1 MDIAERNEECLEMES
16 KNLNL
21 PSHSVH
27 ASKNGILR
35 SKENFKTSNVSFSNL
50 SDGENDDE
58 DEENSR
64 DRRQRTRVSSSKNET
79 FLLSLADFLLNIR
92 SKLSEFFKNHIDLI
106 KYLCFVCIFI
116 ALNVYMVF
124 VIIVS
129 PSKAVFLVPAFYVI
143 LCFVTWRKLKKW
155 GAIDRI
161 KECSSID
168 FDFDKFH
175 DQHFKAFG
183 YLSLVKKI
191 VLLML
196 WAIITFIFG
205 KSCWKNYMS
214 LLPTTGLLLLV
225 TLSFI
230 CSKRPHLVKIST
242 VFWGL
247 AIQILVA
254 YSITRT
260 ESGHYAFQTTSS
272 WAKSFFDF
280 SSYGSKFIFGP
291 LHDGALGQTAESY
304 FVFAIHSLPLIIF
317 LNSVVS
323 VLYFFG
329 IMQVAIKSIA
339 YLLKVSLGTSVPET
353 LSAAANI
360 FLGQVESPLIISPY
374 LSKLSLSELHAVMC
388 GGFATVA
395 ASVLGAYLKMPG
407 LNPTHV
413 VAASVLNAPASL
425 VFAKIVL
432 PEDPR
437 EYHRSIEQVNFS
449 QSKEKN
455 VIEAAAN
462 GACEAM
468 PICLNMSASII
479 AFLSILA
486 FLNFSLSFF
495 GGLVGY
501 PMFDLE
507 DILAY
512 ILYPA
517 ALLMGLTGRDAF
529 MVAAL
534 MGKKVIVNEFVAL
547 DSLSSYVQQG
557 LISEKTQAI
566 AIYAVCNFANIG
578 SLGIQLGGL
587 GAIMPDR
594 KHDLVKVGWSAL
606 ICGGIASISN
616 ACIISILFENT
627 TDENFIPQ
635 NSTNVWV

>member
-1 MDIAERNEECLEMES
+1 MEDVKKNDEESLELEQ
-16 KNLNL
+16 KTLNL
-21 PSHSVH
+21 PSPSSPHLT
-27 ASKNGILR
+27 KNGIIR
-35 SKENFKTSNVSFSNL
+35 SKENFKASNVSFSNM
-50 SDGENDDE
+50 SENSFDT
-58 DEENSR
+58 DEERENYKSR
-64 DRRQRTRVSSSKNET
+64 RNRSMGKKNT
-79 FLLSLADFLLNIR
+79 FILSLADVVITIRNIIYDFV
-92 SKLSEFFKNHIDLI
+92 KAHIQVI
-106 KYLCFVCIFI
+106 KYLCFAFI
-116 ALNVYMVF
+116 LVALNVYIVF
-124 VIIVS
+124 VIIIS
-129 PSKAVFLVPAFYVI
+129 PKKAIFLAPAFYVI
-143 LCFVTWRKLKKW
+143 LAFVTWRKLKKW
-155 GAIDRI
+155 GAIENM
-161 KECSSID
+161 KQCTSID
-168 FDFDKFH
+168 FDYDDFH
-175 DQHFKAFG
+175 DRHREAFG
-183 YLSLVKKI
+183 YISLLKKI
-191 VLLML
+191 LLLIL
-196 WAIITFIFG
+196 WAFITFIFG
-205 KSCWKNYMS
+205 KSCWKDYRS

-247 AIQILVA
+247 AIQIIVA
-254 YSITRT
+254 YTITRT
-260 ESGHYAFQTTSS
+260 DSGHYAFQTMSR

-291 LHDGALGQTAESY
+291 LYDGALGQTAESY

-323 VLYFFG
+323 VLYFLG
-329 IMQVAIKSIA
+329 IMQVVIKSIA
-339 YLLKVSLGTSVPET
+339 YVLEVSLGTSVPET

-360 FLGQVESPLIISPY
+360 FLGQVESPLIILPY

-395 ASVLGAYLKMPG
+395 ASVLGVYLGMPG

-449 QSKEKN
+449 HSKEKN

-486 FLNFSLSFF
+486 FLNFSLTFF

-512 ILYPA
+512 IFYPA

-529 MVAAL
+529 TVAAL

-547 DSLSSYVQQG
+547 DSLSSYATQG
-557 LISEKTQAI
+557 LISEKTQAV
-566 AIYAVCNFANIG
+566 AIYAICNFSNIG

-587 GAIMPDR
+587 GAIIPDR

-606 ICGGIASISN
+606 VCGGLAGISN
-616 ACIISILFENT
+616 ACIISVLFYNNPRENM
-627 TDENFIPQ
+627 IPQ
-635 NSTNVWV
+635 NSTLWN